1 MKYSYGRVMKNQVE
15 WSRTKV
21 EECIEPSRVKYITGR
36 LMYSQVEWSRA
47 IVK

>member
-1 MKYSYGRVMKNQVE
+1 MKYSNGRVMNNQVE

-21 EECIEPSRVKYITGR
+21 EQGIEPSRVKYISGR
-36 LMYSQVEWSRA
+36 LMFSQVEWSRA